1 MMPRLWPIAKKEF
14 MHLFRDPR
22 SLALM
27 AILPVFLLILYGYA
41 ASFDVKNIPLAVL
54 DRDNT
59 LTSREYIAK
68 FTHSG
73 YFKLVENLSSDSQ
86 FADRL
91 DGGRAKMIMHIPP
104 GFSRQ
109 IANGK
114 KAEIQVIV
122 DGSDPTWASSAL
134 AYLNVIGQ
142 EYQQGLVS
150 ATLVR
155 KGIRQAPK
163 LPIDLVTR
171 IWYNETLRSI
181 NFYIPGL
188 IAVILMQISATLT
201 SMTIVSEKEQGTMEA
216 LVVSPVK
223 KNELMLGKILPY
235 VAIAFADVMLI
246 TAIGVFWFQV
256 PFRGSFLLLAV
267 SSLIFLTG
275 AMGLGIFFS
284 ANAKS
289 SQEAMQL
296 ATLATML
303 PSILLSGLVFP
314 IENMPLVLQGLSL
327 IIPARYF
334 LDILRGIFLKGVG
347 FFALWQDFVAMT
359 ILCLFFL
366 SIAFRRFHKRIE

>member
-1 MMPRLWPIAKKEF
+1 MPRLWPIAKKEF
-14 MHLFRDPR
+14 LHLFRDPR

-54 DRDNT
+54 DQDNT
-59 LTSREYIAK
+59 RTSREYIDK
-68 FTHSG
+68 FAHNG
-73 YFKLVENLSSDSQ
+73 YFKLVENLSSSSQ

-91 DGGRAKMIMHIPP
+91 DSGRVKMILHLPP
-104 GFSRQ
+104 GFSQ
-109 IANGK
+109 KIANGK
-114 KAEIQVIV
+114 KAEIQVLV

-134 AYLNVIGQ
+134 AYLNVISQ
-142 EYQQGLVS
+142 EYQQGLIK
-150 ATLVR
+150 AALVR
-155 KGIRQAPK
+155 KGIRQFPRS
-163 LPIDLVTR
+163 PIELIPR

-235 VAIAFADVMLI
+235 IIIAFIDVMLI
-246 TAIGVFWFQV
+246 TALGVFWFQV
-256 PFRGSFLLLAV
+256 PFRGSLLVLMV
-267 SSLIFLTG
+267 SSLIFLAG
-275 AMGLGIFFS
+275 AMGLGVFFS

-327 IIPARYF
+327 IVPARYF

-347 FFALWQDFVAMT
+347 FSALWQDFVLMS
-359 ILCLFFL
+359 ILSLLFIII
-366 SIAFRRFHKRIE
+366 SVRRFNKRIE